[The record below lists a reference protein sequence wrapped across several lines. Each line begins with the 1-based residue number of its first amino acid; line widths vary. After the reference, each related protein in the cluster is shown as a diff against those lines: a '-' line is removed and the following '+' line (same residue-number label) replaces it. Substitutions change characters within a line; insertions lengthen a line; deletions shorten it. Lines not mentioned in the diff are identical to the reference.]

1 MSRIVTF
8 GEIMMRLEPPG
19 YARLVQTD
27 SFRVVFGGAEANV
40 ALGLTSLGDDAAFV
54 TRLPAHAMGDAAVN
68 SLRRY
73 GVDTRH
79 VARGGSRVGIYFNEK
94 GADLR
99 GGVCIYDRSHSAIS
113 EASAADFD
121 WDEIMRGADHFHLTG
136 ITPALG
142 RQMPDICIEACRAA
156 HRAGAAV
163 SFDLN
168 YRSKLW
174 SIDEARPVLSAIC
187 READVLIANAGQAR
201 DILGAGADGDVC
213 RSDDLCRDIAAG
225 LCEKYGFFHAA
236 LTVRRSISAFDNRIW
251 GLVYNTKSGE
261 CAFSRRYDVHIVD
274 RVGGGDAFAAGYIH
288 AALAGMTDAECASFA
303 TAAEALKH
311 SIEGDAALVSAAE
324 VSALA
329 FGGASGEVKR

>member
-40 ALGLTSLGDDAAFV
+40 ALGLARLGDDAAFV

-79 VARGGSRVGIYFNEK
+79 IARGGNRVGIYFNEK

-213 RSDDLCRDIAAG
+213 GSDDLCRDIAAG
-225 LCEKYGFFHAA
+225 LCEKYGFSHAA

-324 VSALA
+324 VSSLA

>member
-40 ALGLTSLGDDAAFV
+40 ALGLASLGDDVAFV

-79 VARGGSRVGIYFNEK
+79 IARGGNRVGIYFNEK

-142 RQMPDICIEACRAA
+142 RQMPDICIEACRA
-156 HRAGAAV
+156 
-163 SFDLN
+163 LT
-168 YRSKLW
+168 
-174 SIDEARPVLSAIC
+174 ARG
-187 READVLIANAGQAR
+187 RR
-201 DILGAGADGDVC
+201 C
-213 RSDDLCRDIAAG
+213 RSTSTTAQSCGASM
-225 LCEKYGFFHAA
+225 
-236 LTVRRSISAFDNRIW
+236 RRARCFPR
-251 GLVYNTKSGE
+251 
-261 CAFSRRYDVHIVD
+261 
-274 RVGGGDAFAAGYIH
+274 
-288 AALAGMTDAECASFA
+288 
-303 TAAEALKH
+303 
-311 SIEGDAALVSAAE
+311 SAA
-324 VSALA
+324 
-329 FGGASGEVKR
+329 KPMC